1 MRSEVYVAAAFGYPC
16 SLRFWEMAIPQTG
29 ILSDVDRLFS
39 CEVEPFTHLR
49 FECRVAR
56 RLALII
62 CALAAASSPC

>member
-1 MRSEVYVAAAFGYPC
+1 VRSELYVAAAFGYPY

-29 ILSDVDRLFS
+29 IQVRCGSPFS

-62 CALAAASSPC
+62 